1 MIPSGTKEPGHICFV
16 FESSSIVAKS
26 ECTAGL
32 AASPQLV
39 RGGLVGFLEPI
50 PPASGAWPGAARAL
64 AGDLRG
70 ERLVELGRE
79 RHKPGR
85 RGLRDLAAFYDL
97 RFVRLVSS
105 VVSDIADASLAI
117 FVANLDSVVI
127 GSKCDGP

>member
-1 MIPSGTKEPGHICFV
+1 V

-39 RGGLVGFLEPI
+39 RGGPVRFLEPI
-50 PPASGAWPGAARAL
+50 HPANSARHGATRAL

-70 ERLVELGRE
+70 ERLVKLGRE
-79 RHKPGR
+79 RHKLGR
-85 RGLRDLAAFYDL
+85 RGLRGLAAFYDL

-127 GSKCDGP
+127 SSECDGP